1 MNHEAKTDNNHTAYL
16 SCCTAGSSAGK
27 FDSGSATKTVYT
39 QSLHQRSHHAF
50 LPSKHVQDRVE
61 ILTCCRLD
69 MFHPRGVIAHNI
81 YMLQAGQHFD
91 LPKDLQQAKQVKAG
105 TSYLCI

>member
-1 MNHEAKTDNNHTAYL
+1 
-16 SCCTAGSSAGK
+16 
-27 FDSGSATKTVYT
+27 
-39 QSLHQRSHHAF
+39 
-50 LPSKHVQDRVE
+50 
-61 ILTCCRLD
+61 